1 MTAGRGS
8 PWPIC
13 DGDASTG
20 WPSMHWGS
28 PSAHRTAGDRGTC
41 RALEPHGK
49 MPSHRQGHGKQPHDY
64 NRLSGVLPPGS
75 LRPLQRPSLPLG
87 TRSSG
92 SRPPGRLH
100 AHCWPNSTRE
110 APLVPKGPTPVMTV
124 PMTVERGSE
133 GKPGVRVGALCT
145 WESVDRRR
153 DPLQVLGPRGKMR
166 ISNDFRA

>member
-1 MTAGRGS
+1 MSRGETVSVHPPCWGSLGSRGCGGTSGVCFPGASGLRKRRQCPEERGS
-8 PWPIC
+8 SRQHIC
-13 DGDASTG
+13 
-20 WPSMHWGS
+20 P
-28 PSAHRTAGDRGTC
+28 TAQ
-41 RALEPHGK
+41 
-49 MPSHRQGHGKQPHDY
+49 MVGH
-64 NRLSGVLPPGS
+64 RLSGVLPPGG
-75 LRPLQRPSLPLG
+75 LRLLQGPSLLLG

-133 GKPGVRVGALCT
+133 GKPGVRVGALRT
-145 WESVDRRR
+145 WESVGRRR